1 MFAPFSNALVRY
13 AAAALPLAL
22 LFLKPNWWRLS
33 TTVLF
38 TLGFAVQVAAYLM
51 LAKQAQPI
59 VQPPM
64 VLMNAALTGVGALL
78 NVLALLFD
86 RPAAKS
92 SKRA

>member
-1 MFAPFSNALVRY
+1 M
-13 AAAALPLAL
+13 
-22 LFLKPNWWRLS
+22 
-33 TTVLF
+33 
-38 TLGFAVQVAAYLM
+38 AAYLM